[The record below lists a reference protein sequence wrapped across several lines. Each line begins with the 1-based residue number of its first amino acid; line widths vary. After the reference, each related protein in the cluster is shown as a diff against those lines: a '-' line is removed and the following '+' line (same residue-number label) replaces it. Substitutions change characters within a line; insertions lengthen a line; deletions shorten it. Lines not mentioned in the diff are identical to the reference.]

1 MNITWDTIYLAI
13 QIVVSAQL
21 FLGIVLNIFEL
32 KTRNLLLAYS
42 CLLIVYTYNVF
53 FSYDLNNWYLNKSLH
68 IVASYIYF
76 GPTLYLYL
84 KSLQLEGATNSKE
97 LLKHYVLPFSFC
109 LTYNIVQFPYYAFVI
124 YAFLLFYSVK
134 SYGVYKQVNSI
145 LSGTLKKRFHW
156 FIGIT
161 FVYLVLDTP
170 MLILEDLAIL
180 DVSPFVGIYPVVNE
194 FFYSFIHYPIL
205 FAHFFVLSLY
215 TITEIPRF
223 KKYFLSKSLKESGV
237 DLTTQKAVRK
247 HLQQLFDEEK
257 IYIDSELSLDK
268 LSKLLEL
275 EKSLVSKL
283 LRETYKKGYNEFI
296 NEYRIEEFKRLL
308 HNSQYQNYDLV
319 GLANESGFKSKATF
333 FRVFKELE
341 GMTPNQYKKKITS

>member
-21 FLGIVLNIFEL
+21 LLGILLNVFEL

-42 CLLIVYTYNVF
+42 SFLIIYTYNVF

-68 IVASYIYF
+68 IIASYIYF

-84 KSLQLEGATNSKE
+84 KSLLLEGATSSKD
-97 LLKHYVLPFSFC
+97 LLKHYTLPFAIC
-109 LTYNIVQFPYYAFVI
+109 LAYNVFQFPYYAFVI
-124 YAFLLFYSVK
+124 YAFLFFYSVK
-134 SYGVYKQVNSI
+134 SIQVFKQINGI
-145 LSGTLKKRFHW
+145 ISGALKKRFHW

-161 FVYLVLDTP
+161 FVYLLLDTP

-180 DVSPFVGIYPVVNE
+180 NISPFVGIYPVVNE
-194 FFYSFIHYPIL
+194 FFYSYIHYPLL
-205 FAHFFVLSLY
+205 FAHFFILSLY

-237 DLTTQKAVRK
+237 DTKEQKALKK
-247 HLQQLFDEEK
+247 HLQQLFDK
-257 IYIDSELSLDK
+257 DKVYLDTQFSLDK

-275 EKSLVSKL
+275 EKSLVSKFL
-283 LRETYKKGYNEFI
+283 KETYNKGFNEFI
-296 NEYRIEEFKRLL
+296 NEYRVEEFKRLL
-308 HNSQYQNYDLV
+308 NESQYQNYDLV

-341 GMTPNQYKKKITS
+341 GITPNQYKKKLSS